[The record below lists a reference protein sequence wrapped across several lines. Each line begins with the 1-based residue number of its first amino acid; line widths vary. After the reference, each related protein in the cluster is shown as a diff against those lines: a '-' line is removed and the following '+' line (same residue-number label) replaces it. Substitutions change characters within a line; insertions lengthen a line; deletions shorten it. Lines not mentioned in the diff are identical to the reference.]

1 MGSTNQP
8 QVEAEINHVEHRADL
23 FWTIPDFMRWTQ
35 SSQLDSLKH
44 RAV

>member
-8 QVEAEINHVEHRADL
+8 QVEAEINDVEYRANL
-23 FWTIPDFMRWTQ
+23 IWTIPDFMRWTQ
-35 SSQLDSLKH
+35 SSQLDSLKY